1 MDIKATLTALWAAIA
16 RQDADA
22 MRAYFTPQA
31 VICWHN
37 TDEQFTLEEYLRAN
51 CEYPGSWRGRL
62 ERAELLEGGAVSAAR
77 VWAADGSAALHAVS
91 FYRFENGR
99 IARMDEYWGD
109 DGAAPAWRQA
119 LGLGRPIAPEND
131 GKGNRQ

>member
-62 ERAELLEGGAVSAAR
+62 ERAELLEGLS
-77 VWAADGSAALHAVS
+77 LIH
-91 FYRFENGR
+91 
-99 IARMDEYWGD
+99 I
-109 DGAAPAWRQA
+109 
-119 LGLGRPIAPEND
+119 
-131 GKGNRQ
+131 